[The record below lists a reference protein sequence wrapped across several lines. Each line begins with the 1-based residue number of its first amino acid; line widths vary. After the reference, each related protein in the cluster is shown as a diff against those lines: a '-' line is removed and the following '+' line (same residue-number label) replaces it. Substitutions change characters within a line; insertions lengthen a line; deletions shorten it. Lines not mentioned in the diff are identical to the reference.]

1 MLVRVTR
8 TDGTSGEASA
18 VVSTSAG
25 SAEAGTDYTETSTRV
40 TFADGDSSPRLVE
53 IPIRPDDESE
63 PDETFSVSLT
73 DVQCGVAGEQSRT
86 EATIVDDDS
95 PDDEPASFTIGGT
108 VGGLQGSGL
117 VLENIGADLDVG
129 NGPFAFPGAV
139 ADGLPYDVTVATQPS
154 DPDQVC
160 TVRNGAGTV
169 TGADVT
175 DIAVECAPPAPPA
188 GLDPT
193 FGGDGRVSTVVGA
206 RQGRSRPPPAR
217 RRHRHRRAV
226 AP

>member
-18 VVSTSAG
+18 VVTTSAG

-53 IPIRPDDESE
+53 IPILPDDESE

-73 DVQCGVAGEQSRT
+73 DAQCGVAGEQSQT

-95 PDDEPASFTIGGT
+95 PDKEPASFTIGGT
-108 VGGLQGSGL
+108 VERAAGLRAGTRQPRRPPRRRQR
-117 VLENIGADLDVG
+117 
-129 NGPFAFPGAV
+129 PFAFPGAV

-160 TVRNGAGTV
+160 TVSERCWHS
-169 TGADVT
+169 D
-175 DIAVECAPPAPPA
+175 
-188 GLDPT
+188 
-193 FGGDGRVSTVVGA
+193 
-206 RQGRSRPPPAR
+206 R
-217 RRHRHRRAV
+217 RRCDRHRRGLRPARATLGSRSERSVATAGCRPWSATARPKPSSSSPTAASSLPAV